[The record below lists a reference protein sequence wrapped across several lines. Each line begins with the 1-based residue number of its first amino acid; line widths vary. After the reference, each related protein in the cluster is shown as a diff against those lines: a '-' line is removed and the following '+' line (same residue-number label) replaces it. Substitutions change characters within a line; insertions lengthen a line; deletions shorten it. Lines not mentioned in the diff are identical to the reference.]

1 MASTFSPSLRIELI
15 GDGDQSGIWGQT
27 TNTNLGTLIEQ
38 AIHGD
43 ERAWHQLVGRYQ
55 SALYYYSLRLTG
67 NPDDAR
73 DLLQDVLLVLCR
85 NLSQFRGDSSFTTWL
100 HSIATRTAI
109 DIWRQEKYLRLTDSS
124 EELELAEQTVACHS
138 LQAPLEHAIV
148 RLPHQARAVFVL
160 FAIEG
165 YGHKEIASM
174 LAIAEGT
181 SKAQYHRARLL
192 LQEWL
197 ADE

>member
-1 MASTFSPSLRIELI
+1 MELAAAIDAAKEGDKLAFKVLYQQFI
-15 GDGDQSGIWGQT
+15 GRVY
-27 TNTNLGTLIEQ
+27 
-38 AIHGD
+38 AIC
-43 ERAWHQLVGRYQ
+43 
-55 SALYYYSLRLTG
+55 LRLLA
-67 NPDDAR
+67 NRQKAEEAS
-73 DLLQDVLLVLCR
+73 QDIFLKVWQQLPT
-85 NLSQFRGDSSFTTWL
+85 FRGDSSFTTWL

-124 EELELAEQTVACHS
+124 DELELTEQTVPCHS

-165 YGHKEIASM
+165 YGHREIAAM
-174 LAIAEGT
+174 LGIAEGT
-181 SKAQYHRARLL
+181 SKAQYHRARQL

>member
-1 MASTFSPSLRIELI
+1 MEIAAAIDAAKQ
-15 GDGDQSGIWGQT
+15 GDK
-27 TNTNLGTLIEQ
+27 Q
-38 AIHGD
+38 AFKVLY
-43 ERAWHQLVGRYQ
+43 QQFVGRVY
-55 SALYYYSLRLTG
+55 AICLRLLA
-67 NPDDAR
+67 NRQKAEEA
-73 DLLQDVLLVLCR
+73 
-85 NLSQFRGDSSFTTWL
+85 SQEIFLKIWQQLPSFRGDSSFATWL

-124 EELELAEQTVACHS
+124 DELELAEQTVACHS

-165 YGHKEIASM
+165 YGHREIASM